1 MRSSLSLF
9 YSKKTTCKIIVEQGL
24 LEVKRAEITNDI
36 LTGRARKAG
45 HACYDETKQY

>member
-1 MRSSLSLF
+1 MNTREHERGGEDLGDIGS
-9 YSKKTTCKIIVEQGL
+9 EAG
-24 LEVKRAEITNDI
+24 EITSDI